1 MASPRSLV
9 GTRRTEPEEAVRQAL
24 IAHLVDGLGVP
35 RACIRQEL
43 ALSTLDPRVRDR
55 VDVAVHAADGSTLR
69 PVLLAECKAPH
80 VPLDELVIAQ
90 VRRYLRLV
98 PARWVVLANGP
109 SMLVFRVV
117 DGIWQPSALPATWAE
132 LKEA

>member
-1 MASPRSLV
+1 LV
-9 GTRRTEPEEAVRQAL
+9 PSRRTEPEEVVRQAL
-24 IAHLVDGLGVP
+24 IAHLVGDLGVP

-43 ALSTLDPRVRDR
+43 SLSSLDPGVRDR
-55 VDVAVHAADGSTLR
+55 VDLVVHAADGAMLR

-80 VPLDELVIAQ
+80 VPLDAEVERQ

-109 SMLVFRVV
+109 SMLVHRVV

-132 LKEA
+132 LKGA

>member
-1 MASPRSLV
+1 M
-9 GTRRTEPEEAVRQAL
+9 RQAL

-43 ALSTLDPRVRDR
+43 SLSALDPRVRDR
-55 VDVAVHAADGSTLR
+55 VDLVVYAADGAALR

-80 VPLDELVIAQ
+80 VALDLAVEAQ

-98 PARWVVLANGP
+98 PASWVVMANGP
-109 SMLVFRVV
+109 SMKVYRVV
-117 DGIWQPSALPATWAE
+117 DGEWIATSLPASWE
-132 LKEA
+132 GLKGA

>member
-1 MASPRSLV
+1 M
-9 GTRRTEPEEAVRQAL
+9 RQAL

-43 ALSTLDPRVRDR
+43 ALSALDPRVRDR
-55 VDVAVHAADGSTLR
+55 VDVAVYAAEGHALR
-69 PVLLAECKAPH
+69 PVLLAECKAPG
-80 VPLDELVIAQ
+80 VPLDNSVVAQ

-109 SMLVFRVV
+109 SMLVYRVV
-117 DGIWQPSALPATWAE
+117 DGNWLPAALPANWAE
-132 LKEA
+132 LKDA